1 VSSRKQGTDRRRA
14 ADWKPT
20 SPALDRHTYVP
31 TADWLEILAGDNPH
45 LRDNNGK
52 PMVTV
57 IGAAAGLERTKL
69 TRIVN
74 GGGLSV
80 AVMGSL
86 VNFLMTYRGY
96 TEEGARKALFVK
108 VTPVPVGVVA

>member
-1 VSSRKQGTDRRRA
+1 VSSRKQGTGRRG
-14 ADWKPT
+14 ADWQPT
-20 SPALDRHTYVP
+20 SPALDRHTYIP

-45 LRDNNGK
+45 LRDGNNK

-57 IGAAAGLERTKL
+57 ISTAAGLERTKL
-69 TRIVN
+69 KRIVD

-80 AVMGSL
+80 SVMGCL

-96 TEEGARKALFVK
+96 TEESARKALFVK
-108 VTPVPVGVVA
+108 VTPVPAGAAV